1 MVELG
6 ENLYIIGGYSND
18 GISGGY
24 QNEIHE
30 LSCISGSCIWTTLTQ
45 ELNVARSHFVAIPV
59 KDSVCTPI

>member
-45 ELNVARSHFVAIPV
+45 ELKVARYNLVAIPV
-59 KDSVCTPI
+59 DDTFCA